1 MPLVTAYEDWIAQQT
16 ARIDDPAN
24 DLAEYRA
31 VALQAMQECRR
42 TLGRIRDGIALLA
55 QNGTCR

>member
-1 MPLVTAYEDWIAQQT
+1 MKELAETPFGDIDRTLAPLITAYEAWIAQQT

-24 DLAEYRA
+24 DLAEYRS

-42 TLGRIRDGIALLA
+42 TL
-55 QNGTCR
+55 